1 MKGTTIR
8 LILVALGIAVAA
20 VVVVVFNIGTSAP
33 QPAALDVPVVDPTS
47 TRELTWGGG
56 SGEYGA
62 TPDIRDIPD
71 YTHIAVQAT
80 VIDVA
85 PSQFNTPTGELP
97 SAPFNRDRDR
107 YGFLGL
113 HAVTPVTIR
122 IDAVLGTNPQGD
134 LTLTPGDTVVVNVP
148 GGAVTIPFRQDLWE
162 SMGLIGDLAE
172 PLEPGQDPNDL
183 LLPITKGVPP
193 GVALDEGAEVILFL
207 TFQTDYDAV
216 TNDWQVVQ
224 GTPRLVIVDSTTGA
238 FGIDATG
245 VMKPLSQR
253 SNVDSVD
260 MATVLDL
267 AKSLDTMTQP
277 PIELDLLGR
286 NPPAAKAPGS

>member
-1 MKGTTIR
+1 VNGPVKR
-8 LILVALGIAVAA
+8 LGIILVGVAVAA
-20 VVVVVFNIGTSAP
+20 VVVIASDRGTP
-33 QPAALDVPVVDPTS
+33 VLQPAVLDVPVVDPTS
-47 TRELTWGGG
+47 TRELTGGGG
-56 SGEYGA
+56 SATYGFV
-62 TPDIRDIPD
+62 PDIEEIPK
-71 YTHIAVQAT
+71 YAHVAVQAT

-97 SAPFNRDRDR
+97 SAAFDRDLDR

-122 IDAVLGTNPQGD
+122 IDTVLGTNPQGD
-134 LTLTPGDTVVVNVP
+134 LAVKPGDTVIVNVP

-162 SMGLIGDLAE
+162 GMGLIGDLAE

-183 LLPITKGVPP
+183 LLPMTMGFRP
-193 GVALDEGAEVILFL
+193 GVALDEGASVILFL
-207 TFQTDYDAV
+207 TFQTDYEAV
-216 TNDWQVVQ
+216 TDDWEVVQ
-224 GTPRLVIVDSTTGA
+224 GAPRLVVVSSAIGA
-238 FGIDATG
+238 FSFDATDG
-245 VMKPLSQR
+245 ATSLSLRGAAQ
-253 SNVDSVD
+253 SIDK
-260 MATVLDL
+260 ATVLDL